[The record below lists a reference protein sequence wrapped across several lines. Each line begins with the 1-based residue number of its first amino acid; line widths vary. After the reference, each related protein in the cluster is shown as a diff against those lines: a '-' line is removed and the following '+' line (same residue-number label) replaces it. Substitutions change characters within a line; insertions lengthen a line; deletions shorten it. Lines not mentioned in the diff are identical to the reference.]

1 MQPERA
7 PQPEPPE
14 DTPLDAIVFDT
25 HPALLARNDAVRH
38 AAGSDPRGESPFATR
53 AVDAYYA
60 DYPYADQSLSRSG
73 DQASGELAGRGF
85 PLRPEDVYTPP
96 PTFELPT
103 FLNKADYVVPQRFG
117 LSAIFGITTAL
128 AFLFGCMHWLE
139 SPPGVYL
146 FLGLQ
151 SVVICLVQMFH
162 GKTPRIAS
170 AAAGAVIAMVFVVGS
185 MWLFSRRSPHP
196 LEMFALIVLSIPIGG
211 FLGYLTGT
219 CAAGVFLIMAKLEPY
234 LQGERAGTAITPPHG
249 TSAA

>member
-25 HPALLARNDAVRH
+25 HPALAGKGSSAPSDA
-38 AAGSDPRGESPFATR
+38 AGESPFAPR
-53 AVDAYYA
+53 AVDAFYS
-60 DYPYADQSLSRSG
+60 DYPYADQSLSRPAE
-73 DQASGELAGRGF
+73 QMASEPAGSSF
-85 PLRPEDVYTPP
+85 QVQIEDLYRPP
-96 PTFELPT
+96 PTFVLPS
-103 FLNKADYVVPQRFG
+103 FVSKADYVVPQRFG

-170 AAAGAVIAMVFVVGS
+170 AAAGAVIAVVFVVGS
-185 MWLFSRRSPHP
+185 MWLFGRRSPHP
-196 LEMFALIVLSIPIGG
+196 LEMFVLVVLSIPIGG

-219 CAAGVFLIMAKLEPY
+219 CAAGVFLIMDKLEPY
-234 LQGERAGTAITPPHG
+234 LQGERADTAISPPHG
-249 TSAA
+249 TTAA

>member
-14 DTPLDAIVFDT
+14 DTAIDAIVFDT
-25 HPALLARNDAVRH
+25 HPALAAVR
-38 AAGSDPRGESPFATR
+38 SVWTDSRGESPFAPSP
-53 AVDAYYA
+53 VDAYYA
-60 DYPYADQSLSRSG
+60 DYPYAAETKSEPV
-73 DQASGELAGRGF
+73 GEAF
-85 PLRPEDVYTPP
+85 QLRPEDVYRPP
-96 PTFELPT
+96 PTFQLPQL
-103 FLNKADYVVPQRFG
+103 LNKADYVVPQRFG

-139 SPPGVYL
+139 CPPGVYL

-170 AAAGAVIAMVFVVGS
+170 AIAGAVIALVFVLGS
-185 MWLFSRRSPHP
+185 VWLFSHRSPHP
-196 LEMFALIVLSIPIGG
+196 LEIFALAVLSIPIGG

-219 CAAGVFLIMAKLEPY
+219 CAAGVFLIMDKLEPY
-234 LQGERAGTAITPPHG
+234 LQGERDDTPISSSHG

>member
-7 PQPEPPE
+7 PQPDLPA
-14 DTPLDAIVFDT
+14 DTAIDAIVFDR
-25 HPALLARNDAVRH
+25 HPAL
-38 AAGSDPRGESPFATR
+38 AASDSPRSDPRGESPFATG
-53 AVDAYYA
+53 AVDAYFA
-60 DYPYADQSLSRSG
+60 DYPYAAQTPSQQAHRSF
-73 DQASGELAGRGF
+73 DV
-85 PLRPEDVYTPP
+85 RPEDVYQPP
-96 PTFELPT
+96 PTFELPS

-128 AFLFGCMHWLE
+128 AFLFGCMHWLD

-170 AAAGAVIAMVFVVGS
+170 AIAGAVIALVFVVGS
-185 MWLFSRRSPHP
+185 VWVFSHRSPHP
-196 LEMFALIVLSIPIGG
+196 LEMFALIVLSIPIGA

-219 CAAGVFLIMAKLEPY
+219 CAAGVFLIMDKLEPY
-234 LQGERAGTAITPPHG
+234 LQGERGDAAISSPHG
-249 TSAA
+249 TPAA